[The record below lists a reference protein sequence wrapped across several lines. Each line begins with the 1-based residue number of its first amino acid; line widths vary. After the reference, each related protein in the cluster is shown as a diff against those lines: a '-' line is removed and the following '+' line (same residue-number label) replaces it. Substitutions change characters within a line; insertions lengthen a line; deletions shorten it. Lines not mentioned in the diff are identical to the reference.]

1 MSTKFPRTPYDTI
14 HGLVYFL
21 RMIDKIRL
29 HAAGQLGEDYIPN
42 LGQAFDER
50 CCLLL
55 GVNYEELAG
64 IVRSGLSDED
74 VWSWVARHGKLPTD
88 EQIEVWNGFMTK
100 RGWRDEVAST
110 LQRRLKEGG
119 FEKRTDIQTM
129 FDYIDLDEGRPLRP
143 ATGA

>member
-1 MSTKFPRTPYDTI
+1 MSTKFPVSPYENL
-14 HGLVYFL
+14 HGLVYFR

-29 HAAGQLGEDYIPN
+29 HADGQLGEDYIPN
-42 LGQAFDER
+42 LGQAFDHR

-55 GVNYEELAG
+55 EVNYEELAA

-74 VWSWVARHGKLPTD
+74 IWNWVVRQGKAPTE

-100 RGWRDEVAST
+100 RGWRDEVTST

-129 FDYIDLDEGRPLRP
+129 FDYIDLDEGRALRSTPLP
-143 ATGA
+143 

>member
-1 MSTKFPRTPYDTI
+1 MSAKFPRSPYDTI

-42 LGQAFDER
+42 LGQAFDHR
-50 CCLLL
+50 CCLFL
-55 GVNYEELAG
+55 GVNYEELAA

-74 VWSWVARHGKLPTD
+74 VWSWVVRHGVAPTD
-88 EQIEVWNGFMTK
+88 EQTEVWNGFMTK
-100 RGWRDEVAST
+100 RGWRDEAAST

-129 FDYIDLDEGRPLRP
+129 FDYIELDEGRQLRP
-143 ATGA
+143 QAAS